1 MVQSFHNLR
10 VRENHYFKNIVRPI
24 SIYFQNLKA
33 LNKSKG
39 TQSELE
45 WDATINIKFLTQYI
59 SKLISF
65 F

>member
-24 SIYFQNLKA
+24 SIYFQNLEA

-45 WDATINIKFLTQYI
+45 WGCCHQHQILSSIYL
-59 SKLISF
+59 
-65 F
+65 